1 MMYGFTESSAESL
14 GDPTKLQSLGKSWV
28 TPPSVNN
35 AQGLEDD
42 EVIYNKNERAFELTM
57 KDEKTDVSFDIN
69 ASADTPL
76 KNPAFVIY
84 QWNSDELPTVLINNA
99 EVSDVAMGIVRD
111 TDGSRMLV
119 IYAPVEHDVKVNVTI
134 KRATE

>member
-1 MMYGFTESSAESL
+1 M
-14 GDPTKLQSLGKSWV
+14 
-28 TPPSVNN
+28 
-35 AQGLEDD
+35 
-42 EVIYNKNERAFELTM
+42 IYNKNERAFELTI
-57 KDEKTDVSFDIN
+57 KESESQASFDIN
-69 ASADTPL
+69 ASADAPV
-76 KNPAFVIY
+76 KNPAFVVY